1 MNKRETFAL
10 LKMISV
16 FYEQF
21 SFDQEK
27 VNLWHEAV
35 KDSTFV
41 DMEENL
47 LKHVR
52 QSPFPPKVSE
62 LYIKS
67 TGSGIVPDPDKTKV
81 ILTRHDVPAT
91 NEVVQKELANIRKLL
106 GIEREKQDDTI

>member
-27 VNLWHEAV
+27 VNLWHDAL
-35 KDSTFV
+35 KDLTFV

-62 LYIKS
+62 LYIS
-67 TGSGIVPDPDKTKV
+67 SNVPGIVPDPDETKV
-81 ILTRHDVPAT
+81 ILTRPYVPA
-91 NEVVQKELANIRKLL
+91 NREVVRKELANIRKVL
-106 GIEREKQDDTI
+106 GIEREQQDETI

>member
-16 FYEQF
+16 FYDQF

-27 VNLWHEAV
+27 VNLWYDAV
-35 KDSTFV
+35 KDLTFV

-62 LYIKS
+62 LYIKPS
-67 TGSGIVPDPDKTKV
+67 VPGVVPDPDETRV
-81 ILTRHDVPAT
+81 ITTRHYVPAT
-91 NEVVQKELANIRKLL
+91 SEVVQKELANIRKVL
-106 GIEREKQDDTI
+106 GIEREQQDGTI

>member
-27 VNLWHEAV
+27 MNLWHDAV
-35 KDSTFV
+35 KDLTFV
-41 DMEENL
+41 DLEESL

-62 LYIKS
+62 LYTKS
-67 TGSGIVPDPDKTKV
+67 SVPGVVPNPDETKM
-81 ILTRHDVPAT
+81 ILTRHYVPA
-91 NEVVQKELANIRKLL
+91 NSEVVQTELTNIRKLL
-106 GIEREKQDDTI
+106 GIEREQQNDPI

>member
-21 SFDQEK
+21 SLDQEK
-27 VNLWHEAV
+27 VNLWHDAI
-35 KDSTFV
+35 KDLTFV

-67 TGSGIVPDPDKTKV
+67 SVPGIVPNPDETRF
-81 ILTRHDVPAT
+81 ILTRHYVPA
-91 NEVVQKELANIRKLL
+91 NREVVQMELANIRKVLS
-106 GIEREKQDDTI
+106 IEREQQDEII